1 MNVIKMTNLRL
12 SKMNYADIKEEYEA
26 VIEIPEEKCF
36 ENQFKDM
43 SYEEFYN
50 IASLKVQQKMVLT

>member
-26 VIEIPEEKCF
+26 VIEIPEE
-36 ENQFKDM
+36 NV
-43 SYEEFYN
+43 
-50 IASLKVQQKMVLT
+50 LKINLRICHTKNFII

>member
-26 VIEIPEEKCF
+26 VIEILEENGF

-50 IASLKVQQKMVLT
+50 IASLKV